1 MELSFLKDL
10 FIIFGVSAVVV
21 FMLGK
26 FNIPSIVGFLV
37 AGVILGPHGFS
48 FIEDIHQVEL
58 LAEIGVILLMFTIGL
73 EFSLKNLMNLR
84 TLVLG
89 GGFLQVSLT
98 VFATIGISYF
108 ILSLPFTV
116 SVFHGFLIALS
127 STAIVLKLL
136 LDRGEMN
143 TPHGN
148 ITVGML
154 IFQDLCVVPFML
166 ILPVLAGE
174 GGSAQDVVI
183 THLKAAAVIGGVL
196 ISAKWGV
203 PHLLHQVVH
212 TRSRE
217 LFIITIILLCVGT
230 ALLTSELGLSLA
242 LGAFLAGIVIS
253 ESEYASQAVSD
264 ILPFKESFT
273 GLFFISIGML
283 MNLRFLSTHLLT
295 DALVVVVILTVKVL
309 IITLTA
315 FVLSKSIT
323 HSLRTGLSLSQVG
336 EFSFILALAGRKF
349 GLIAEDFYQ
358 IFLSASVITMFLTP
372 FLIAIAPS
380 FSTLLVEKTPLR
392 RFDKTRRGLDKEAYP
407 KKKLDHVIIVGF
419 GLNGSNLAK
428 VLRESE
434 IPYAILELSANTV
447 SKMKKKGEPIYYG
460 DGTSS
465 EILHTLGIARAKVL
479 VIAISDAAAT
489 RRIVQIARKENPALF
504 VIVRTRYTK
513 EIEDLK
519 KLGADQVIPEEFE
532 TSVEIFSRVLDHYHV
547 PGNVIAEHIRNIRK
561 DSYRVLRTLELP
573 KKHLRERAD
582 VLRTVETESYQI
594 RETSLVSGHSIQE
607 LRIRSETGATVI
619 AVQRGE
625 DVYTNPTPGFVI
637 QSGDILVM
645 IGKREDIRSAVEYL
659 ESDKFVVEKNHR

>member
-98 VFATIGISYF
+98 AFATIGISYF

-154 IFQDLCVVPFML
+154 IFQDLCVIPFML

-283 MNLRFLSTHLLT
+283 MNLQFLSTHLLT
-295 DALVVVVILTVKVL
+295 DALVVVC
-309 IITLTA
+309 
-315 FVLSKSIT
+315 
-323 HSLRTGLSLSQVG
+323 
-336 EFSFILALAGRKF
+336 
-349 GLIAEDFYQ
+349 D
-358 IFLSASVITMFLTP
+358 
-372 FLIAIAPS
+372 
-380 FSTLLVEKTPLR
+380 
-392 RFDKTRRGLDKEAYP
+392 
-407 KKKLDHVIIVGF
+407 
-419 GLNGSNLAK
+419 
-428 VLRESE
+428 
-434 IPYAILELSANTV
+434 
-447 SKMKKKGEPIYYG
+447 
-460 DGTSS
+460 
-465 EILHTLGIARAKVL
+465 
-479 VIAISDAAAT
+479 
-489 RRIVQIARKENPALF
+489 
-504 VIVRTRYTK
+504 
-513 EIEDLK
+513 
-519 KLGADQVIPEEFE
+519 
-532 TSVEIFSRVLDHYHV
+532 SRD
-547 PGNVIAEHIRNIRK
+547 
-561 DSYRVLRTLELP
+561 
-573 KKHLRERAD
+573 
-582 VLRTVETESYQI
+582 
-594 RETSLVSGHSIQE
+594 
-607 LRIRSETGATVI
+607 
-619 AVQRGE
+619 
-625 DVYTNPTPGFVI
+625 
-637 QSGDILVM
+637 
-645 IGKREDIRSAVEYL
+645 
-659 ESDKFVVEKNHR
+659 